1 MRYKLCISFLFSIHI
16 CWSRLEVDESL
27 YLMGIVNYQ
36 SRWENSV
43 PPAAGA
49 VKPFTR
55 VLTQL
60 RTHCPQTQTLAF
72 FFSYRKLMNWTYQIS
87 SIAGRESIYFVN
99 PHKLCTVF
107 LWPFNSKKHECHYKG
122 KNLSLRL
129 AINKSPTMP
138 SRLKNINQLFFQC
151 FLFQYI
157 FKLKIKI
164 ASILLKN
171 L

>member
-1 MRYKLCISFLFSIHI
+1 MYFLF
-16 CWSRLEVDESL
+16 VL
-27 YLMGIVNYQ
+27 YPYMLVQ
-36 SRWENSV
+36 TRSWRVTV
-43 PPAAGA
+43 PHGDSELPVTVREQCSTCSWGSKTLHSGSHAAQN
-49 VKPFTR
+49 PLSTDSDFD
-55 VLTQL
+55 
-60 RTHCPQTQTLAF
+60 F

-171 L
+171 LQD